1 MEMIIMLQ
9 RELIDSLPEYFTH
22 TKQPNSMIIDICAF
36 VLSNLTKDVSLT
48 AVACNLNFS
57 KDYIGRMFKKKTG
70 MSFLQYVTR
79 AKMEYAKKLLAS
91 GEYKNYEV
99 SKILG
104 YRTPDYFTQLFKNY
118 TGITPL
124 TYRTTKLTRNFRV

>member
-1 MEMIIMLQ
+1 MLH
-9 RELIDSLPEYFTH
+9 RDITNSLPEYFNQV
-22 TKQPNSMIIDICAF
+22 KQPNSMIIDICSF
-36 VLSNLTKDVSLT
+36 VLHNLTKDVSLT

-79 AKMEYAKKLLAS
+79 TKMEYAKKLLAS

-99 SKILG
+99 CKILG

-124 TYRTTKLTRNFRV
+124 TYRTTKLTKNFKV

>member
-1 MEMIIMLQ
+1 MLPQ
-9 RELIDSLPEYFTH
+9 EITSSLPEYFAQV
-22 TKQPNSMIIDICAF
+22 KQPNSMIIDICSF
-36 VLSNLTKDVSLT
+36 VLNNLTKDVSLT

-57 KDYIGRMFKKKTG
+57 KDYIGRIFKKKTG

-124 TYRTTKLTRNFRV
+124 TYRTSKLLKTYKIN

>member
-1 MEMIIMLQ
+1 MLPQ
-9 RELIDSLPEYFTH
+9 EITSSLPEYFAQV
-22 TKQPNSMIIDICAF
+22 KQPNSMIIDICSF
-36 VLSNLTKDVSLT
+36 VLNNLTKDVRLT

-57 KDYIGRMFKKKTG
+57 KDYIGRIFKKKTG

-91 GEYKNYEV
+91 GEYKNSEV

-124 TYRTTKLTRNFRV
+124 TYRTSKLLKTYKIN

>member
-1 MEMIIMLQ
+1 MLP
-9 RELIDSLPEYFTH
+9 REITSSLPEYFTQV
-22 TKQPNSMIIDICAF
+22 KQPNSMIIDICSF
-36 VLSNLTKDVSLT
+36 VLNNLTKDVSLT
-48 AVACNLNFS
+48 AVAGNLNFS
-57 KDYIGRMFKKKTG
+57 KDYIGRIFKKKTG
-70 MSFLQYVTR
+70 ISFLQYVTR

-118 TGITPL
+118 TGLTPL
-124 TYRTTKLTRNFRV
+124 TYRTSKLLKTYKIN